1 MSDIVVRSSL
11 SKEETLK
18 RLGQIFKEGN
28 DLDVEMTVLHG
39 EYYLSKSSEYDL
51 GLIPGKRKSISL
63 DPFYMQFR
71 VKERVDSSTI
81 HITPQSKA
89 FFIALSSMFLSMGW
103 IIILVSSLAE
113 KRWLDIQV
121 YLIGIALT
129 LGMLLYLKSS
139 GKKEKRV
146 IERIVREFES

>member
-18 RLGQIFKEGN
+18 RLGQVFEEGN

-39 EYYLSKSSEYDL
+39 EFYLSNAPEYNL
-51 GLIPGKRKSISL
+51 GLLPGKQRSISL

-71 VKERVDSSTI
+71 VKGGVDSSTI

-89 FFIALSSMFLSMGW
+89 FFIALSSMFLSLVW

-139 GKKEKRV
+139 DKKEKRV
-146 IERIVREFES
+146 IERIVSEFES